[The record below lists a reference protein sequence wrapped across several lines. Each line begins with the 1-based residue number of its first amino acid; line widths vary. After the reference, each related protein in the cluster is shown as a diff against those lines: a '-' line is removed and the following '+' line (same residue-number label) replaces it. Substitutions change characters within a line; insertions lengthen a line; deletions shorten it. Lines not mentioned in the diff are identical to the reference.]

1 MAIRVLHFGIGP
13 IGAAIARQM
22 AARKGFTTVGGVD
35 IDPSKA
41 GRDMGDILGIAPLN
55 ALVYANARD
64 AIAKVN
70 PDVVVLCTS
79 SSLVKVLPQIEAILD
94 VGVPIVSTTE
104 ELAYTTPVNRALI
117 DRIDELAKRA
127 NVAVLATG
135 VNPGFVMD
143 TLPIVLT
150 APCERVD
157 AIRVDRVQDASMRR
171 LPFQQ
176 KIGAGL
182 TAAEFQR
189 RVDDG
194 TVRHVGLAE
203 SIYMIADALDWNV
216 GSITDRVTPVIA
228 KTDVRSQYIEVPA
241 GRVCGLVQD
250 GIGYVDDKA
259 LITLHMEACLGAP
272 ESYDSVTILG
282 SPGLE
287 FKIVGGTQGDVATAS
302 LVINSIPKVLNARPG
317 YQTMRDL
324 PLPSFF
330 SGKSKKSADE
340 THSIR

>member
-1 MAIRVLHFGIGP
+1 MGIRVLHFGIGP

-22 AARKGFTTVGGVD
+22 ATRKGFTTVGGVD
-35 IDPSKA
+35 TDPAKS
-41 GRDMGDILGIAPLN
+41 GQDVGELLGIATLN
-55 ALVYANARD
+55 ALIYQNALD
-64 AIAKVN
+64 AIEKTN

-79 SSLVKVLPQIEAILD
+79 SSVVKVLPQIKTVLD
-94 VGVPIVSTTE
+94 LGIPIVSTTE
-104 ELAYTTPVNRALI
+104 ELAYATPSNRALI
-117 DRIDELAKRA
+117 ARIDELAKRA

-157 AIRVDRVQDASMRR
+157 AIRVDRVQDASIRR

-182 TAAEFQR
+182 TAEEFQS

-203 SIYMIADALDWNV
+203 SIYMIADALGWTIASV
-216 GSITDRVTPVIA
+216 TDRIAPVIA
-228 KTDVRSQYIEVPA
+228 KTDVRSQHIEVPA
-241 GRVCGLVQD
+241 GRVCGLMQD
-250 GIGYVDDKA
+250 GIGYINNEP
-259 LITLHMEACLGAP
+259 LITLHMEASLGAP
-272 ESYDSVTILG
+272 ESYDHVTILG

-287 FKIVGGTQGDVATAS
+287 LKVIGGTHGDIATAS
-302 LVINSIPKVLNARPG
+302 MVVNSIPKVLSARPG
-317 YQTMRDL
+317 YRTMRDL
-324 PLPSFF
+324 PLPSYC
-330 SGKSKKSADE
+330 SGKVADE
-340 THSIR
+340 RHSML